1 MACFRVGRGLAL
13 GLAPPPRS
21 AAGSGRFTPSGNRER
36 HGRGLLLCVPSREA
50 ASYRV
55 MLAHVRIGVSA
66 CLLGQKVRHDGD
78 HRRSEF
84 VADLLAN
91 QVECTPVCPEVEVG
105 MGVPRPRVELV
116 RSGTCLRLVESERR
130 IDHTRSMQSWARR
143 RSLELRQLGL
153 SGYVFKRG
161 SPSCGVW
168 NVPVHQK
175 VGRVRKQGRGMF
187 AARLM
192 ETLPLLPVEQE
203 DRLED
208 ERLRAAFVER
218 VFAYARLRQLF
229 RGRWSRGS
237 VAVFHAAHAHQLA
250 VHSQRGA
257 LELAQLVGRFDR
269 MSRTRFRSEYE
280 KRVMQLLERPIRRTQ
295 DTAAMRRITRRLGEI
310 RSEGEVRV
318 LRRAVEAYAAGDTPR
333 REAMTV
339 LRRLARDV
347 AHQEF
352 LDSTYVFPD
361 PRELALG

>member
-1 MACFRVGRGLAL
+1 MQPL
-13 GLAPPPRS
+13 
-21 AAGSGRFTPSGNRER
+21 
-36 HGRGLLLCVPSREA
+36 
-50 ASYRV
+50 
-55 MLAHVRIGVSA
+55 VRIGVSA
-66 CLLGQKVRHDGD
+66 CLLGQKVRYDGD

-143 RSLELRQLGL
+143 RSLELKQLGL

-208 ERLRAAFVER
+208 ERLRAVFVER

-237 VAVFHAAHAHQLA
+237 VAEFHAAHAHQLA

-257 LELAQLVGRFDR
+257 L
-269 MSRTRFRSEYE
+269 
-280 KRVMQLLERPIRRTQ
+280 
-295 DTAAMRRITRRLGEI
+295 
-310 RSEGEVRV
+310 
-318 LRRAVEAYAAGDTPR
+318 
-333 REAMTV
+333 
-339 LRRLARDV
+339 RLARLV
-347 AHQEF
+347 RG
-352 LDSTYVFPD
+352 LDRMLLT
-361 PRELALG
+361 RCR